1 MTYIDPIARVFMGL
15 IFLLAGIS
23 KIGAFTATQGYMEAM
38 GVPSIFIIPTII
50 LEVGG
55 ALLLIVG
62 YKTRLVAVA
71 LGIFCILTALIF
83 HNNLADQ
90 MQFIL
95 FMKNIAMAGGFL
107 LLIEHGASSFS
118 LDARRIS

>member
-1 MTYIDPIARVFMGL
+1 MTYINPIARLFMGL
-15 IFLLAGIS
+15 IFLLAGLS
-23 KIGAFTATQGYMEAM
+23 KIGAFAGTQGYMEAM
-38 GVPSIFIIPTII
+38 GVPGMLIIPTII

-55 ALLLIVG
+55 ALLIIVG

-71 LGIFCILTALIF
+71 LGIFCLLTALIF

-90 MQFIL
+90 TQFIL

-107 LLIEHGASSFS
+107 LLIEHGATSFS
-118 LDARRIS
+118 VDAKRAR